1 MLYTFKPLSREGSM
15 ILRVVQLGSWI
26 VFVFNIF
33 VGFTYIKRFYFGV
46 ASATSEKRDVP
57 MHHSPGIK

>member
-1 MLYTFKPLSREGSM
+1 M